1 MYHLA
6 KDVGNLRGYACVG
19 VGIHGKPL
27 YINFSV
33 NLKLIKIKS
42 LIFLRYA
49 FLLIG
54 SALL

>member
-27 YINFSV
+27 DINFSV